1 MRRAERRIKEIEQQ
15 LEILDE
21 CKVIRLAM
29 VDETGLYIV
38 PLNYGYSYQDEKFT
52 FFVHSAPEGRK
63 VRALKSGNQIGFEMD
78 CRHAPIEGDIACNY
92 GYSYAS
98 IIGTGTPVFLDDPK
112 EKAAGLRVLMK
123 HQTGRPFE
131 ISEQMTQGTA
141 VFRIDVDGLSAKTN
155 ISK

>member
-1 MRRAERRIKEIEQQ
+1 MS
-15 LEILDE
+15 ILQNHTTIWPRPGGNQ
-21 CKVIRLAM
+21 KVIRLAM
-29 VDETGLYIV
+29 ADEAGLYIV
-38 PLNYGYSYQDEKFT
+38 PL
-52 FFVHSAPEGRK
+52 
-63 VRALKSGNQIGFEMD
+63 
-78 CRHAPIEGDIACNY
+78 NY